1 MKKINEPGAGDYLM
15 AAIVV
20 FGLAFIY
27 FLIRY

>member
-1 MKKINEPGAGDYLM
+1 MKKFNEPGAGDYLM
-15 AAIVV
+15 GVIVV